1 MDPEN
6 PATEVEQLKPYARM
20 CSILKHIYK
29 NQVPRVDGS
38 KSCCTLYL
46 YNIQMQVVIKKSQDI
61 LFWIFKAFHFINLS
75 CQEKDSEVWLCR
87 VRKTS

>member
-6 PATEVEQLKPYARM
+6 PATEVEQLRPYARM

-29 NQVPRVDGS
+29 NRVLRVDGS

-46 YNIQMQVVIKKSQDI
+46 YNIQNLMQVVIKKSQDN
-61 LFWIFKAFHFINLS
+61 LF
-75 CQEKDSEVWLCR
+75 
-87 VRKTS
+87 